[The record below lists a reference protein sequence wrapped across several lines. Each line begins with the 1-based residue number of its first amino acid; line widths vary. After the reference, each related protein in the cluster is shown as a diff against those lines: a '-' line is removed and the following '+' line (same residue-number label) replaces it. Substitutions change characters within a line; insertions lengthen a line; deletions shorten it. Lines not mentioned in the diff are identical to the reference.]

1 MIRSLPLPVLTQV
14 SKRETATKTV
24 AVSIWFGVPP
34 LGGRLKAGLQ
44 TNLWCSKPPPVLR
57 RTDKCLHHLSGNE
70 IAIELI
76 QLRQPEIVTGVVRVR
91 SIVRVPSQLT
101 EELHQHERAIEFSSR
116 QIRVLGDV
124 SHDARAGFAARGERR
139 RFLRLF
145 SQRHWTAGIHVECVN

>member
-14 SKRETATKTV
+14 SNRNGHQTA
-24 AVSIWFGVPP
+24 AVFIWFGVPP

-57 RTDKCLHHLSGNE
+57 RTDKSLHHLSGNE

-91 SIVRVPSQLT
+91 GIVGITSQVT
-101 EELHQHERAIEFSSR
+101 EELH
-116 QIRVLGDV
+116 
-124 SHDARAGFAARGERR
+124 
-139 RFLRLF
+139 
-145 SQRHWTAGIHVECVN
+145 